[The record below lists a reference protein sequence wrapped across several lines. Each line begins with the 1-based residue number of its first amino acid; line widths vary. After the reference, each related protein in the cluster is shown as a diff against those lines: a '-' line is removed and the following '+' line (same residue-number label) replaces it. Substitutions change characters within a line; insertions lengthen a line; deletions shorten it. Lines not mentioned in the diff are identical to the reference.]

1 MSQTLTDPSTP
12 QTIGVASPMAETMPE
27 TIPETLSETLPG
39 EERIAANTRADGDL
53 DVTGDEA
60 LGAALSRKTLLRVRG
75 LGRRSR
81 AIGLRLRV
89 GDIIVAVNGEVFHGN
104 PGELSDRLFI
114 QPADDEE
121 YDDEPQG
128 ERVERH
134 VVTISRGGVFFE
146 VFTYGPLGGDLD
158 FVLPEESREII
169 AQFETRPALKLDELK
184 AFEVY
189 RDINRHCSM
198 FEQVESATATITPI
212 LWLLER
218 RMWEPLMAT
227 LSIYGLTFAISPWVF
242 ILTYILTALYFRRG
256 QLAFQRSYAM
266 FHERHMWM
274 FVVAPSA
281 YEAQVTCRMLDPK
294 CSFEFSLIPPP
305 KKQRPKAA

>member
-1 MSQTLTDPSTP
+1 MSQTMAENTIAQDAGLAGQGQESLAAASATAEANRTDPT
-12 QTIGVASPMAETMPE
+12 
-27 TIPETLSETLPG
+27 
-39 EERIAANTRADGDL
+39 AAN
-53 DVTGDEA
+53 
-60 LGAALSRKTLLRVRG
+60 LGADAADSASGDTIASTLAKKTLLRVKG

-89 GDIIVAVNGEVFHGN
+89 GDIIVAVDGEVFHGN
-104 PGELSDRLFI
+104 PGELSDRLLI
-114 QPADDEE
+114 EPPKDDEDYE
-121 YDDEPQG
+121 DDNAVD
-128 ERVERH
+128 RVER
-134 VVTISRGGVFFE
+134 VVLTVSRGGVFFD
-146 VFTYGPLGGDLD
+146 VFTYGPLGGELD
-158 FVLPEESREII
+158 FVLPDESADVV
-169 AQFETRPALKLDELK
+169 AQFEKRPAPKLESLK

-198 FEQVESATATITPI
+198 FEQSETMTAAMMPP

-227 LSIYGLTFAISPWVF
+227 LSIYGLTFAIHPIVF
-242 ILTYILTALYFRRG
+242 AITFVLTALYFKRG
-256 QLAFQRSYAM
+256 QIAFQRSYAM

-274 FVVAPSA
+274 FIVAPSA

-305 KKQRPKAA
+305 KKKRASAA